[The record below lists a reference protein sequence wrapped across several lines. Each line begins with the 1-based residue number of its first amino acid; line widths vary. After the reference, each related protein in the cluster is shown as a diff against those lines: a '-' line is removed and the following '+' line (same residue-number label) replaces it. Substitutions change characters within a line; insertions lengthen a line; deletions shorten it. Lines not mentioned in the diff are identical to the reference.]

1 MIHDYANNLAAQMG
15 IQLSKVSVIE
25 GQSVGC
31 LDVYLLHMSTK
42 DHLVSALVHRTDF
55 ENLHCGNNSDRL
67 ELKLRVALSRLQV
80 MLESKY

>member
-1 MIHDYANNLAAQMG
+1 MIHDYVNDLATQMG

-31 LDVYLLHMSTK
+31 LDVYLVHLSTK
-42 DHLVSALVHRTDF
+42 GNIVSALVHRTDF
-55 ENLHCGNNSDRL
+55 DILRSGNSCDRL

-80 MLESKY
+80 MLGS

>member
-1 MIHDYANNLAAQMG
+1 MIHDYANELAAQMG
-15 IQLSKVSVIE
+15 IQLSKISVIE

-31 LDVYLLHMSTK
+31 LDVYLVHLSTK

-55 ENLHCGNNSDRL
+55 DNLHIGNYSDRL

-80 MLESKY
+80 LLAS